1 MACQGRLWVLKGELD
16 LPERGGGRW
25 KEGGSSWWV
34 GHAEGWSR
42 ATERTNDVQ
51 GAGRRPLGMM
61 KLASVRSLQGLVASR
76 HVESSWTRDQTCLLC
91 VGRWIHWTTR
101 AVQEH
106 YFLRLSTEKAMAPHS
121 STFAW
126 KIPWAEEPGGLQS
139 TGSLELDTTEAT

>member
-1 MACQGRLWVLKGELD
+1 MVCQGRLWVLKGELD
-16 LPERGGGRW
+16 LPERAGGRW

-101 AVQEH
+101 EVQEH
-106 YFLRLSTEKAMAPHS
+106 YFLRLSTDVVIVRV
-121 STFAW
+121 FAGPVTLIVG
-126 KIPWAEEPGGLQS
+126 K
-139 TGSLELDTTEAT
+139 GSVVSMRLRKPMLYVSR